1 MDLAIVV
8 YLIGLIGNL
17 GSASSAISFCAVVAL
32 GVATVVCIVTHNSA
46 SYNYD
51 KLPDSSEAKA
61 IEVSKKFIKASSIIL
76 IVSIIINVIVPS
88 KTDMYI
94 MTGLVVGEKVITSEK
109 GNELLDKS
117 YLYVVNKI
125 DDAIVESTKVDEVDK
140 NEK

>member
-32 GVATVVCIVTHNSA
+32 GVAAVVCVVAHNSA
-46 SYNYD
+46 HHNYD
-51 KLPDSSEAKA
+51 SLPNSSEAKA
-61 IEVSKKFIKASSIIL
+61 IEVSKKFIKISSITL